1 MTRSTLRAA
10 STHTGRAIRRPVGSP
25 VGRPVARSRG
35 WPGPAAWAA
44 SALAAL
50 LALPAGAVSLGTIDS
65 FSGGVTAGWT
75 GGGNNPNP
83 PTGVASGGPAGAGDG
98 FLRIGTSGAPGPGGR
113 LVAISG
119 ALWAGDYSAAGI
131 TGITM
136 DVNNLG
142 ATDLNLRLYF
152 EGGGAPAY
160 SLQAVQVP
168 AGSGWVPVQFNVL
181 GSALSGSATTTLAS
195 VADFRLFHNPL
206 AGGPQGAPFVSAS
219 LGIDNVTAVPEPG
232 AGLLMALGLAGLLA
246 APSMQRR

>member
-1 MTRSTLRAA
+1 MTQATPRLESTN
-10 STHTGRAIRRPVGSP
+10 P
-25 VGRPVARSRG
+25 GRPLARARG
-35 WPGPAAWAA
+35 WPRCAAWAA
-44 SALAAL
+44 PALATL

-83 PTGVASGGPAGAGDG
+83 PTGVASGGPAGFGDG
-98 FLRIGTSGAPGPGGR
+98 FLRIDSSGSPGAGGR
-113 LVAISG
+113 LVAFSG
-119 ALWAGDYSAAGI
+119 DAWGGNYSAAGI

-160 SLQAVQVP
+160 SLQAIPVP
-168 AGSGWVPVQFNVL
+168 AGSGWVPVRFNVL
-181 GSALSGSATTTLAS
+181 ASALSGSAAATLAS
-195 VADFRLFHNPL
+195 AADFRLFHNPI
-206 AGGPQGAPFVSAS
+206 AGGPQGSPFVTAS
-219 LGIDNVTAVPEPG
+219 LGLDNVTAVPEPG

-246 APSMQRR
+246 APAMKRR